1 MTQDKKSR
9 VSVGPGESV
18 DCFLDGRLSLIQSE
32 NGYRFSIDALLLADF
47 ATIKEGDLVVD
58 LGTGC
63 GVIGLMLLFSR
74 PVKKVWGLEIQE
86 ELSRQAARNV
96 EMNGCSTRMSVIRG
110 DITRLPFRGGCIDA
124 VVCNPPY
131 RKHRSGRINP
141 HPQRAIARHE
151 ILTGLGGI
159 TRAAS
164 FLLKPKGRFALV
176 YPAERLADLF
186 ANLRRV
192 NLEPKRLKPVYP
204 SLRAGAKLALVEAAI
219 GGRPGLKI
227 EPPSFA

>member
-1 MTQDKKSR
+1 MNHTETP
-9 VSVGPGESV
+9 GGAAAPGESV
-18 DCFLDGRLSLIQSE
+18 DPFLDGRLSLIQSE

-63 GVIGLMLLFSR
+63 GVIGLILLVSR

-86 ELSRQAARNV
+86 ELAGQAGRNV
-96 EMNGCSTRMSVIRG
+96 KMNGCSERMAVVRG
-110 DITRLPFRGGCIDA
+110 DIARVPFKGGCVDA

-141 HPQRAIARHE
+141 HPERAIARHE
-151 ILTGLGGI
+151 ILTGLEGI

-164 FLLKPKGRFALV
+164 FLLKRRGRLAMV

-186 ANLRRV
+186 SNFRRV
-192 NLEPKRLKPVYP
+192 NLEPKRLKLVYP
-204 SLRAGAKLALVEAAI
+204 SVRAGAKLALVEAML

-227 EPPSFA
+227 EAPAFA

>member
-1 MTQDKKSR
+1 MNQNKMPR
-9 VSVGPGESV
+9 ASVEPGESV
-18 DCFLDGRLSLIQSE
+18 DRFLDGRLSLIQSE
-32 NGYRFSIDALLLADF
+32 TGYRFSIDALLLADF
-47 ATIKEGDLVVD
+47 ATMKEGDLVVD

-63 GVIGLMLLFSR
+63 GVIGLILMVSR

-86 ELSRQAARNV
+86 ELSNQAARNV
-96 EMNGCSTRMSVIRG
+96 KMNRCSARMAVVRG
-110 DITRLPFRGGCIDA
+110 DITRVPFKGACVDA

-141 HPQRAIARHE
+141 HPERAIARHE

-164 FLLKPKGRFALV
+164 FLLKPKGRFAMV

-186 ANLRRV
+186 SNLRRV
-192 NLEPKRLKPVYP
+192 NLEPKRLKLVYP
-204 SLRAGAKLALVEAAI
+204 SVRAGAKLALVEAVS

-227 EPPSFA
+227 EAPAFA